1 MRGRTVLITGATTG
15 LGRHLARDL
24 AVRGAR
30 LLLHG
35 RDAHRLAAVVAE
47 VSRWAPA
54 VRAYRADLAD
64 LDQVRALAAEV
75 RRDVPRLD
83 VLVNNAAVAV
93 APDLPRQVSRQG
105 YELSLAVNHLAPY
118 LLVHELAPLLAAAA
132 PARVVNVASMGQAP
146 LDFDDLMFERDYDW
160 ELAYCRSKL
169 ALIMSTFALAPEW
182 RDRGVTVN
190 AVHPAH
196 LMDTPMVRNTGLTP
210 ALDVDQGALPTL
222 RLVVDSALDGV
233 TGRYFDRFDD
243 ARAHEQAY
251 DAEAVARL
259 TAATRAL
266 VGGGAVTAAAPPARP
281 RASGPGTPP
290 RAPRG

>member
-15 LGRHLARDL
+15 LGRQLARDL

-35 RDAHRLAAVVAE
+35 RDEGRLAVVVDE
-47 VSRWAPA
+47 LSRWAPA

-64 LDQVRALAAEV
+64 LDQVRALAADV
-75 RRDVPRLD
+75 RRAEPRLD
-83 VLVNNAAVAV
+83 VLVNNAAVAA
-93 APDLPRQVSRQG
+93 APELPRQVSRQG
-105 YELSLAVNHLAPY
+105 HELSLAVNHLAPY
-118 LLVHELAPLLAAAA
+118 LLVRELAPLLAASA
-132 PARVVNVASMGQAP
+132 PARVVNVASMGQVP

-169 ALIMSTFALAPEW
+169 ALIMSTFALAPEL

-196 LMDTPMVRNTGLTP
+196 LMDTPMVRSSGLTP

-243 ARAHEQAY
+243 ARAHAQAY

-259 TAATRAL
+259 MAATRGL
-266 VGGGAVTAAAPPARP
+266 VADRPATSR
-281 RASGPGTPP
+281 
-290 RAPRG
+290 